1 MEKGFLYD
9 CCICAV
15 NSGFD
20 PMTAEALKK
29 EIISYKL
36 PKGMENQG
44 LSFHRT
50 ITLLFPKNGDEAIS
64 DEIRSLTSQSR
75 WLVIVCSEQT
85 RAAPVMS
92 RLILFFSE
100 LGRKSNIL
108 PLLVEGEPSRSFPEP
123 LFEKRTSHWL
133 DEDSVKRSVTE
144 TVEPLAVDIR
154 AKNPKASLRLLRQLK
169 VKVVAAMIDVPY
181 DALERR
187 HYKRTRRR
195 LMTAAAILVSVPILA
210 GSFFTYMWWNTKRQ
224 MDIAVE
230 KAQISKDLFTKIC
243 SEYPERLSHIPSA
256 LPVIDEILLDSLEQL
271 KVADSVIFE
280 KLDLDRLLLPD
291 SKDDARSLLVKG
303 MLLRYT
309 GRSEE
314 AESLYEKAC
323 QAASYGQTYLDS
335 SLLFLRHTSP
345 EIWPSGLCILS
356 FHENQA
362 QYYGLSA
369 GDIIVSIDNYKF
381 RSMEQFYLY
390 RNSLSSSDTIEIT
403 VLHPCEDKLEEN
415 KVRIR
420 VEDLNFSMAE
430 M

>member
-195 LMTAAAILVSVPILA
+195 LMTAAAILVS
-210 GSFFTYMWWNTKRQ
+210 
-224 MDIAVE
+224 
-230 KAQISKDLFTKIC
+230 
-243 SEYPERLSHIPSA
+243 YPSSPAPSSHICGGTPNA
-256 LPVIDEILLDSLEQL
+256 KWIL
-271 KVADSVIFE
+271 
-280 KLDLDRLLLPD
+280 R
-291 SKDDARSLLVKG
+291 
-303 MLLRYT
+303 
-309 GRSEE
+309 
-314 AESLYEKAC
+314 
-323 QAASYGQTYLDS
+323 
-335 SLLFLRHTSP
+335 
-345 EIWPSGLCILS
+345 
-356 FHENQA
+356 
-362 QYYGLSA
+362 
-369 GDIIVSIDNYKF
+369 
-381 RSMEQFYLY
+381 
-390 RNSLSSSDTIEIT
+390 
-403 VLHPCEDKLEEN
+403 
-415 KVRIR
+415 
-420 VEDLNFSMAE
+420 
-430 M
+430 

>member
-356 FHENQA
+356 IHENQA

-369 GDIIVSIDNYKF
+369 GISSCPSITI
-381 RSMEQFYLY
+381 
-390 RNSLSSSDTIEIT
+390 NSEAWNSSIFTGI
-403 VLHPCEDKLEEN
+403 H
-415 KVRIR
+415 
-420 VEDLNFSMAE
+420 
-430 M
+430 

>member
-1 MEKGFLYD
+1 MVEHQT
-9 CCICAV
+9 
-15 NSGFD
+15 
-20 PMTAEALKK
+20 P
-29 EIISYKL
+29 
-36 PKGMENQG
+36 
-44 LSFHRT
+44 
-50 ITLLFPKNGDEAIS
+50 NGY
-64 DEIRSLTSQSR
+64 
-75 WLVIVCSEQT
+75 C
-85 RAAPVMS
+85 
-92 RLILFFSE
+92 
-100 LGRKSNIL
+100 GR
-108 PLLVEGEPSRSFPEP
+108 
-123 LFEKRTSHWL
+123 
-133 DEDSVKRSVTE
+133 
-144 TVEPLAVDIR
+144 
-154 AKNPKASLRLLRQLK
+154 
-169 VKVVAAMIDVPY
+169 
-181 DALERR
+181 
-187 HYKRTRRR
+187 
-195 LMTAAAILVSVPILA
+195 
-210 GSFFTYMWWNTKRQ
+210 
-224 MDIAVE
+224 

-356 FHENQA
+356 IHENQA

>member
-345 EIWPSGLCILS
+345 EIWPSGLCILI
-356 FHENQA
+356 HENQA

>member
-1 MEKGFLYD
+1 
-9 CCICAV
+9 
-15 NSGFD
+15 
-20 PMTAEALKK
+20 MTAEALKK

-356 FHENQA
+356 IHENQA